1 MKQHSTNMCRGR
13 LQFIE
18 ISCAALQADAPVTTG
33 NGINWY
39 GGPVLNNKAGI
50 VVRCLRPA
58 HKSLITSQ
66 MRRCLED
73 IRMSLNMYFT
83 LPLC

>member
-1 MKQHSTNMCRGR
+1 MATVVCRGL
-13 LQFIE
+13 LQVIE

-50 VVRCLRPA
+50 VVSHLRPA
-58 HKSLITSQ
+58 HKSLIISQ
-66 MRRCLED
+66 LRSCL
-73 IRMSLNMYFT
+73 R
-83 LPLC
+83 